1 MQTEYKNFTNQ
12 ELISIA
18 IQKTNL
24 IKDYYI
30 DLASITAEVASRL
43 DPNAPVQLELF

>member
-1 MQTEYKNFTNQ
+1 MQTEFKHYTNQ

-24 IKDYYI
+24 IRDYYL
-30 DLASITAEVASRL
+30 DLARLTAELNTRI